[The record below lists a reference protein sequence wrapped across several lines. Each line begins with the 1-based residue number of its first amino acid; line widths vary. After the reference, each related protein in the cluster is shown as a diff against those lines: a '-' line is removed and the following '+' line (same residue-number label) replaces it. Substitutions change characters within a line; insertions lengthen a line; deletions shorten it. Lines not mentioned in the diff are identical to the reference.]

1 MKCSQNYGKRY
12 AASTFVVDFSM
23 EIDSLKMSEIWR
35 DKMTRSRV
43 EYLVAFLFLGILSAC
58 GGEDASE
65 VVSPAAV
72 GIAAPGGVAAVPAQ

>member
-72 GIAAPGGVAAVPAQ
+72 GIAAPSGVAAVPSN